1 MSPTDGRESGCN
13 LDWHCQGVLTVQIGN
28 EAIMKGASVI
38 TACSLKGRRYPQ
50 RGLIRGWER
59 GFTFMELLIVMV
71 VIAILATVAIPR
83 YLAHLR
89 RAKEVV
95 LQQNLWTMRRAIDY
109 YSSDKERPPATLQDL
124 VTSGYLREI
133 PKDPICPECTW
144 VEVPGTS
151 DNTNMSAGIGDVRS
165 SAEGVDSSGKAY
177 QDY

>member
-1 MSPTDGRESGCN
+1 MI
-13 LDWHCQGVLTVQIGN
+13 VQLGN
-28 EAIMKGASVI
+28 EGIMKGASVI
-38 TACSLKGRRYPQ
+38 TARSSSGRRFLRRELLRERQ
-50 RGLIRGWER
+50 R

-109 YSSDKERPPATLQDL
+109 YSSDKERPPASLQDL
-124 VTSGYLREI
+124 VSSGYLREI
-133 PKDPICPECTW
+133 PKDPICPDCTW

-151 DNTNMSAGIGDVRS
+151 ENVNIPAGIGDVRS
-165 SAEGVDSSGKAY
+165 SAEGVDSNGKAY
-177 QDY
+177 TEY